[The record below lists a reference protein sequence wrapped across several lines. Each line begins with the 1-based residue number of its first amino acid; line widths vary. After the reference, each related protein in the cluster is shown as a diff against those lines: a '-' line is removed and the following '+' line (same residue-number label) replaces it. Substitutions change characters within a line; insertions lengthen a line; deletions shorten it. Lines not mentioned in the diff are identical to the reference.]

1 VSKKKMLAVVVAG
14 VAWGVA
20 FCNLIPGVPVTL
32 TMFALALAV
41 AVVASGYVMVHCYQ
55 RPLGDAYT
63 IGYEMGRRDAMLAA
77 NRRDVSPIR
86 REPRGL
92 GAFNIEALK
101 SKPIRERDRV
111 DA

>member
-20 FCNLIPGVPVTL
+20 FADLVPGVPITEPMLMV
-32 TMFALALAV
+32 ALSV
-41 AVVASGYVMVHCYQ
+41 AICATAYVMMNCYQ

-92 GAFNIEALK
+92 GAFNISALK
-101 SKPIRERDRV
+101 AKPIRDRV